1 MKHLVRIAAMAL
13 VLSTMTGMAVAS
25 LPASAQRVGTLI
37 TASTQQAGTTLPGTD
52 CPAFP
57 ADNVWNTPITGL
69 PVNADSATWL
79 ASMDASTTFL
89 HPDFGPSGNKS
100 ETYGIPW

>member
-1 MKHLVRIAAMAL
+1 
-13 VLSTMTGMAVAS
+13 
-25 LPASAQRVGTLI
+25 
-37 TASTQQAGTTLPGTD
+37 
-52 CPAFP
+52 
-57 ADNVWNTPITGL
+57 
-69 PVNADSATWL
+69 VNADSATWL